1 MHSYSIA
8 EAGGRRSC
16 RECSGSIARGTKFLY
31 RSRATGGYMDQYD
44 NFCVK
49 CGIEVL
55 RKEIKENKLL
65 LFSLVKLS
73 KWDQ

>member
-1 MHSYSIA
+1 MHSYSIV

-31 RSRATGGYMDQYD
+31 RSKSGGYVDSYD

-55 RKEIKENKLL
+55 RNEIKGNKEILI
-65 LFSLVKLS
+65 SLIKLS